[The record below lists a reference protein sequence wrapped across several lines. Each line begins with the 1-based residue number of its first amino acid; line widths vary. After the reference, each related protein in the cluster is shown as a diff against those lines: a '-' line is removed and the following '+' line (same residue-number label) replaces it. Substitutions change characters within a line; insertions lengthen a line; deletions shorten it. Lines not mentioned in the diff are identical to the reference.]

1 VIPTDDLSTG
11 IQGPD
16 RNRINLRRQ
25 LCNSLDKF
33 VRLCRCRLLHFTND
47 PYGDLF
53 VGFEEK
59 SCSVLQSVMNHHGLI
74 VASETKLSKDEMR
87 DSIVSH
93 IAAGHCVQSIGKPRP
108 CVMDSMRI
116 ARASLNVDITY
127 DASCQDFVR
136 GTPLSRQEDNTE
148 TEIKI
153 VIIILRKVASRKN
166 SSSLLTL

>member
-1 VIPTDDLSTG
+1 
-11 IQGPD
+11 
-16 RNRINLRRQ
+16 
-25 LCNSLDKF
+25 
-33 VRLCRCRLLHFTND
+33 
-47 PYGDLF
+47 
-53 VGFEEK
+53 
-59 SCSVLQSVMNHHGLI
+59 
-74 VASETKLSKDEMR
+74 
-87 DSIVSH
+87 
-93 IAAGHCVQSIGKPRP
+93 
-108 CVMDSMRI
+108 MDSMRI